1 MPQKHKTL
9 HTQLLSLLLL
19 LSGKQSSRASETP
32 TSRAKKKM
40 KKKIEF
46 LRMQARNVR
55 VKNVDMGVKAKR
67 VLYIKYLLGKERE
80 KKKKKKRN
88 KEK

>member
-1 MPQKHKTL
+1 
-9 HTQLLSLLLL
+9 
-19 LSGKQSSRASETP
+19 
-32 TSRAKKKM
+32 M

-67 VLYIKYLLGKERE
+67 VLYIKYLLGKER
-80 KKKKKKRN
+80 KRKKKRN